1 MGADGWRGIGWKAVC
16 CEVSWDMAAFLAVLA
31 IASATATLWVA
42 QDQVWEFWMERCSAG
57 LALVVGVAL
66 LDGVVRCRGRRSALA
81 KLSVLVAGCIH
92 GVTGCMREVV
102 VAARQYLLPLVMA
115 CTGVA
120 VAVWAIVTAVA
131 TSIILVGA
139 GDGSGAEDA
148 GMATIILG
156 GYEVGVGLFTVAVA
170 TVLYQNYRATEDRK
184 KIESQVKVANSLV
197 KRMRDT
203 ERLRLELSRW

>member
-1 MGADGWRGIGWKAVC
+1 
-16 CEVSWDMAAFLAVLA
+16 MAAFLVVLV

-42 QDQVWEFWMERCSAG
+42 QDQVWEFWIERCSAG

-81 KLSVLVAGCIH
+81 KLSLVAGCI
-92 GVTGCMREVV
+92 REVV
-102 VAARQYLLPLVMA
+102 VAARQVLLPLVMA

-131 TSIILVGA
+131 TSIILVGGKA
-139 GDGSGAEDA
+139 DGGAEDA

-156 GYEVGVGLFTVAVA
+156 GYEVGVGLFTVAVG
-170 TVLYQNYRATEDRK
+170 TVLYHNYTATEDRK
-184 KIESQVKVANSLV
+184 KIESGLEEVNSLNKRANSLLE
-197 KRMRDT
+197 RMRDV
-203 ERLRLELSRW
+203 ERLRLELNRW

>member
-1 MGADGWRGIGWKAVC
+1 M
-16 CEVSWDMAAFLAVLA
+16 
-31 IASATATLWVA
+31 
-42 QDQVWEFWMERCSAG
+42 
-57 LALVVGVAL
+57 
-66 LDGVVRCRGRRSALA
+66 
-81 KLSVLVAGCIH
+81 
-92 GVTGCMREVV
+92 
-102 VAARQYLLPLVMA
+102 AARQYLLPLVMA